1 MNDAMMRT
9 RAFENGVYVAFVHPR
24 RCLMIDPRGEPIA
37 ADSGADRD
45 EIVMARIEFDERVGK
60 AAIRSRKPELYGEIL
75 IPNK

>member
-1 MNDAMMRT
+1 
-9 RAFENGVYVAFVHPR
+9 
-24 RCLMIDPRGEPIA
+24 MIDPRGEPIA